1 MCATQVTREVELGL
15 QPKLQGFAIAI
26 LSTTPLHFTLFHSS
40 LLLHSCAGF
49 TESRKT
55 GVKLHQFFHMHTLTA
70 LSNWETGFET
80 PPNHRI
86 INVWAW
92 SDLFSSIGPWN
103 LTHHTGLQS
112 LCHGRYVLRFRQRGT
127 WSFSHS
133 ARQCS
138 VGFLVWIIA
147 CILWRGEKFHL
158 HSMELRWESIA

>member
-1 MCATQVTREVELGL
+1 MCTSSHPRSGIRVAAQAT
-15 QPKLQGFAIAI
+15 GFRHSHTLHTPPPFSP
-26 LSTTPLHFTLFHSS
+26 LSFLATPS
-40 LLLHSCAGF
+40 LLCRIYRD
-49 TESRKT
+49 RKT
-55 GVKLHQFFHMHTLTA
+55 GVKLHQVFHMHTLTA

-103 LTHHTGLQS
+103 LTHLTGLQS